1 MRMTISISDSMVK
14 AMNKMILNENLNVNT
29 KTEILRNSFIVYKL
43 IVEELEKGNKIAIA
57 DNDNHIIKEIVIN
70 R

>member
-43 IVEELEKGNKIAIA
+43 IAEELEKGNKIAIA